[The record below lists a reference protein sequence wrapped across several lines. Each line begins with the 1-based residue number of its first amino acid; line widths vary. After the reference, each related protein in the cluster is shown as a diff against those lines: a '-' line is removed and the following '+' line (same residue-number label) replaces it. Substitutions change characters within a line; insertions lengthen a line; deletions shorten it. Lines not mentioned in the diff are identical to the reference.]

1 MHMKELRTRKTN
13 RLKEFE
19 YDANRCYFITIC
31 TKEMFQLF
39 GNIKDGKMYL
49 SEVGEIVKNEIDIL
63 AQTYESVFVNNS
75 IVMPN
80 HVHLIIKI
88 STLETAPK
96 ISQIINQWKRAIS
109 IKSEFSPWQKLYH
122 DHIIRNRDSYQRIS
136 DYIDNNVINWSD
148 DRFFPKK

>member
-1 MHMKELRTRKTN
+1 MKELRTRKTN